1 MEMLAAV
8 FITPFMNMWDNPE
21 FVLEVVIGG
30 LLSGVMYSLVALGF
44 VLIFKASG
52 VFNFAQGTMVLFA
65 ALTFVGMIERGVPIW
80 GAFVIAAAVM
90 VLLAAAIERL
100 MLRRLVKQEPIILF
114 MATIGLAFF
123 LDGFGQLVWG
133 SDVHTTRSAC
143 RWRAAISTM
152 R

>member
-1 MEMLAAV
+1 MTRVKE
-8 FITPFMNMWDNPE
+8 
-21 FVLEVVIGG
+21 IGEPI
-30 LLSGVMYSLVALGF
+30 LTADRIVALGF

-52 VFNFAQGTMVLFA
+52 VFNFALGTVVLFA

-90 VLLAAAIERL
+90 VLARRRYRTIDAAPARQSGADHL
-100 MLRRLVKQEPIILF
+100 CSWRP
-114 MATIGLAFF
+114 IGLAFF

-133 SDVHTTRSAC
+133 SDVHPTRSAC
-143 RWRAAISTM
+143 RWRAAIPTM